1 MDEIGTMTRERED
14 MFIQV
19 AELRKSYPSGNT
31 RTDVLKGISMSLE
44 QGEIG
49 VILGP
54 SGSGK
59 STLLHILGGLDG
71 GDSGE
76 VRVDG
81 VDISRLHDQQL
92 AGYRRERIGY
102 VFQFYNLIPNLTV
115 GENVEVATYIS
126 KSPLALDR
134 VLEAVGLL
142 DKKNRFP
149 TELSGGEQQRVAIA
163 RAVVKN
169 PRLLLCDEPTGAL
182 DSATSRD
189 ILELLQHVNRT
200 YGTTI
205 LIITHNT
212 AISRMA
218 HRVFKMKDGAILE
231 QAVNETVISAERMEW
246 E

>member
-1 MDEIGTMTRERED
+1 